1 MYGCR
6 TSVFRLERA
15 ACTRRKLRRDAYQV
29 RSKACA
35 GGGAVA
41 VGSAVTGEIGVVES
55 VERLGPQNHAEGL
68 GAEGALQERR
78 HIVDRAAAAGIAGH
92 HDGVYDWAMGG
103 GAGVAAVG
111 DSGGEV
117 VGESGAERG
126 NAAKVNLQRQDV
138 DTAEHEAVT
147 LVENSVG
154 VFEVAGLQGIVWVLA
169 GDVGIDVVGSMG
181 PGEDS

>member
-55 VERLGPQNHAEGL
+55 VERLGPQNHAEDI
-68 GAEGALQERR
+68 GAEGALQEGRN
-78 HIVDRAAAAGIAGH
+78 IVDRVAAGGVAAYDH
-92 HDGVYDWAMGG
+92 AVDDGPVGG
-103 GAGVAAVG
+103 GAGVTGVG
-111 DSGGEV
+111 GSGGDV
-117 VGESGAERG
+117 VKKLGAECG

-138 DTAEHEAVT
+138 NTAEHEAMT
-147 LVENSVG
+147 LVENGIG
-154 VFEVAGLQGIVWVLA
+154 VFDVAGL
-169 GDVGIDVVGSMG
+169 
-181 PGEDS
+181 